1 MGGGDLLGSR
11 YLGRGA
17 QRPRARPDEPG
28 DASAARRR
36 AARHAELALGPTEL
50 LRLLVFRS
58 NLGTVRFEPDGDS
71 HTVIHELWS
80 MDGPNE
86 TTGSPYTVHRSS
98 LALAAS
104 VVRPE
109 LEAAADA

>member
-1 MGGGDLLGSR
+1 
-11 YLGRGA
+11 
-17 QRPRARPDEPG
+17 
-28 DASAARRR
+28 
-36 AARHAELALGPTEL
+36 
-50 LRLLVFRS
+50 
-58 NLGTVRFEPDGDS
+58 
-71 HTVIHELWS
+71 VIHELWS

-109 LEAAADA
+109 LEVAADA